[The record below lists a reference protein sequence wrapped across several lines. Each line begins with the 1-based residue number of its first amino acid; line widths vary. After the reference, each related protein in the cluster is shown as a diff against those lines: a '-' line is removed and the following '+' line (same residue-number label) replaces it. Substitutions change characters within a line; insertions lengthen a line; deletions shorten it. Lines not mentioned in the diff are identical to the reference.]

1 MNGGSSPES
10 LVSKRREHVP
20 ESDHILAD
28 GACGILLYE
37 VSDLRG
43 VAAIHD
49 PAGLRGFIKI
59 CLNFCTKFICRVC
72 LPIRP
77 PTQGTQAGMRYI
89 Q

>member
-59 CLNFCTKFICRVC
+59 CMDFRTKFIRRAGS
-72 LPIRP
+72 PM
-77 PTQGTQAGMRYI
+77 QDTQAGMRYI